1 MTPRVDVSAI
11 NYTESVK
18 NIQDVFM
25 DTMYSRLP
33 VYDETIDKIIGV
45 LNQKDFFKAMLSGEK
60 IYIKKIMTEP
70 LYINENMKVDE
81 VIRKMQ
87 SNKKHMAIVLDEHG
101 GTSGIVCMEDAI
113 EEMVAYVNPELVRKQ
128 EQYDIIPASE
138 EEIANKVYD
147 ITALDR
153 VSYYRKLREE
163 AQKAQ
168 QKG

>member
-1 MTPRVDVSAI
+1 MQQILGSYQMDRYSNFAFNQVVI
-11 NYTESVK
+11 QGK
-18 NIQDVFM
+18 NA
-25 DTMYSRLP
+25 R
-33 VYDETIDKIIGV
+33 
-45 LNQKDFFKAMLSGEK
+45 
-60 IYIKKIMTEP
+60 
-70 LYINENMKVDE
+70 
-81 VIRKMQ
+81 
-87 SNKKHMAIVLDEHG
+87 
-101 GTSGIVCMEDAI
+101 DAI